1 MQILSIVV
9 MHLAILFFAAAK
21 ANPWRCYATVHRQ
34 KSVFKHQLHFIK
46 RTKLNLNISLCF
58 GFTLQLK
65 VILQSFKVDIGLF
78 F

>member
-34 KSVFKHQLHFIK
+34 KSVFKHQLHFIEA
-46 RTKLNLNISLCF
+46 
-58 GFTLQLK
+58 
-65 VILQSFKVDIGLF
+65 DED
-78 F
+78 